1 MARGEGADE
10 GVREKNP
17 GRFSFSK
24 TEKGAPETFFLRRKI
39 KMTYSRPNSSPAT
52 LSKNRVAPAPQSG
65 ICVTCLD
72 GCPGP
77 CEVGRSA
84 LRGREILYPQPYSR
98 ITAGAEKDYPVDL
111 SHFNI
116 QGSCVGAT
124 GVSADPD
131 HATFPA
137 VDISTTIGAKE
148 PLKMKVPY
156 FTGALGSTDIARIHW
171 EPMAIAAALSGTLVV
186 VGENVCGMDPEA
198 EFKNGRVVKSPEM
211 ERRVRTF
218 QRWYN
223 GYGGI
228 VVQYNVEDG
237 RLGVPEYVVEKL
249 GVEIVEPK
257 WGQGAKDIG
266 GEVKLPTLERALQ
279 LKGRGYIVLP
289 DPEDPV
295 IQEAFQQGDFK
306 EFERHSRLGM
316 VTEEGFHQEVERLRK
331 IGTKH
336 ISLKTGAYRAADLAR
351 AVKFA
356 SDARI
361 DLLTVDGAGGG
372 TGMSPWR
379 MMNEWGI
386 PTVYLE
392 SLLYQYL
399 DYLEERGAF
408 IPSCAMAGGLALEDH
423 IFKTLALG
431 APYIKAICL
440 GRASM
445 TAAMV
450 GGTIGEMIKKGKVTA
465 EIAKYGTDVEH
476 IFILAAQLKGKYG
489 EDFEKI
495 PTGAIGMMTY
505 FDRLNAGLQQL
516 MAGARKFALNHITR
530 DDLVSLTREASEVSG
545 IPYVMEADREEAS
558 RILRGGPR
566 IRHPRPARERPS
578 VGISLNQGI
587 PS

>member
-1 MARGEGADE
+1 M
-10 GVREKNP
+10 
-17 GRFSFSK
+17 SYSK
-24 TEKGAPETFFLRRKI
+24 VNASAAT
-39 KMTYSRPNSSPAT
+39 MSR
-52 LSKNRVAPAPQSG
+52 NRVTAAPGSG

-84 LRGREILYPQPYSR
+84 LRGREILYPQPFAR
-98 ITAGAEKDYPVDL
+98 ITAGSEKDYPVDF

-116 QGSCVGAT
+116 QGTCVGAV
-124 GVSADPD
+124 GVAADSD
-131 HATFPA
+131 QATFPA
-137 VDISTTIGAKE
+137 VDISTTLGAAEKIS
-148 PLKMKVPY
+148 LRLPY

-171 EPMAIAAALSGTLVV
+171 ESMATAAAIAGTLVV

-198 EFKNGRVVKSPEM
+198 EIRNGRIVRSPEM
-211 ERRVRTF
+211 ERRVKTF
-218 QRWYN
+218 QKWFD

-237 RLGVPEYVVEKL
+237 RLGVPEYAVEKL
-249 GVEIVEPK
+249 GVKIIEPK

-266 GEVKLPTLERALQ
+266 GEVKLSTLERALQ
-279 LKGRGYIVLP
+279 LKSRGYIVLP
-289 DPEDPV
+289 DPEDSV
-295 IQEAFQQGDFK
+295 IQEAFKQGDFK

-316 VTEEGFHQEVERLRK
+316 VTEEGFHKEIERLKR

-351 AVKFA
+351 AVKYA
-356 SDARI
+356 SDAKI

-392 SLLYQYL
+392 SLLYQCL
-399 DYLEERGAF
+399 KKLEHKGAF

-423 IFKTLALG
+423 IFKALALA

-450 GGTIGEMIKKGKVTA
+450 GNTIGEMIKKGKVPA
-465 EIAKYGTDVEH
+465 DIAKYGTDIEH
-476 IFILAAQLKGKYG
+476 VFILAAKLKDKFGK
-489 EDFEKI
+489 DFQKI
-495 PTGAIGMMTY
+495 PAGAIGMITY
-505 FDRLNAGLQQL
+505 FDRLNAGLQQF
-516 MAGARKFALNHITR
+516 MAGARKFALKYITR
-530 DDLVSLTREASEVSG
+530 EDLVALTRESAEVSG
-545 IPYVMEADREEAS
+545 IPYVMESDQDEVEK
-558 RILRGGPR
+558 ILEGKGDSIKPLPKGV
-566 IRHPRPARERPS
+566 HAEKAA
-578 VGISLNQGI
+578 LNL
-587 PS
+587 

>member
-1 MARGEGADE
+1 M
-10 GVREKNP
+10 
-17 GRFSFSK
+17 SFSK
-24 TEKGAPETFFLRRKI
+24 VNASAAT
-39 KMTYSRPNSSPAT
+39 MSR
-52 LSKNRVAPAPQSG
+52 NRVSPAPQSG

-84 LRGREILYPQPYSR
+84 LRGREILYPQPFSR
-98 ITAGAEKDYPVDL
+98 ITAGSEKDYPVDL

-116 QGSCVGAT
+116 QGSCVGAV
-124 GVSADPD
+124 GVSPD
-131 HATFPA
+131 SDQATFPA
-137 VDISTTIGAKE
+137 VDISTTVGAKE
-148 PLKMKVPY
+148 KIRMKIPY
-156 FTGALGSTDIARIHW
+156 FTGALGSTEIARIHW
-171 EPMAIAAALSGTLVV
+171 EAMAIAAAISGTLVV

-198 EFKNGRVVKSPEM
+198 EIRNGKVVKSPEL
-211 ERRVRTF
+211 ERRVKTF
-218 QRWYN
+218 QRWYD

-237 RLGVPEYVVEKL
+237 RLGVPEYAVEKL
-249 GVEIVEPK
+249 GVKIIEPK

-279 LKGRGYIVLP
+279 LRSRGYIVLP

-295 IQEAFQQGDFK
+295 IQEAFLQGDFK

-316 VTEEGFHQEVERLRK
+316 VDESGFHREIHRLRK
-331 IGTKH
+331 IGTPH
-336 ISLKTGAYRAADLAR
+336 ISLKTGAYRPADLAR

-356 SDARI
+356 SDAEI

-392 SLLYQYL
+392 SLLHQYL
-399 DYLEERGAF
+399 QHLDQRGAY

-423 IFKTLALG
+423 IFKTMALG

-450 GGTIGEMIKKGKVTA
+450 GNTVGEMVKSGKVPP
-465 EIAKYGTDVEH
+465 EIGKYGTDVEH
-476 IFILAAQLKGKYG
+476 IFILAAKLKERFGK
-489 EDFEKI
+489 DFDKI
-495 PTGAIGMMTY
+495 PSGAIGMITY
-505 FDRLNAGLQQL
+505 FDRLNAGLQQF
-516 MAGARKFALNHITR
+516 MAGARKFSLRHITR
-530 DDLVSLTREASEVSG
+530 EDICALTREAAEVTG
-545 IPYVMEADREEAS
+545 ISYVMESDRAEAI
-558 RILRGGPR
+558 RILQQESLLTRK
-566 IRHPRPARERPS
+566 PAEKSPEER
-578 VGISLNQGI
+578 VAILQV
-587 PS
+587 

>member
-1 MARGEGADE
+1 M
-10 GVREKNP
+10 
-17 GRFSFSK
+17 SYSK
-24 TEKGAPETFFLRRKI
+24 VNASAAT
-39 KMTYSRPNSSPAT
+39 MSR
-52 LSKNRVAPAPQSG
+52 NRVTAAPGSG

-84 LRGREILYPQPYSR
+84 LRGREILYPQPFAR
-98 ITAGAEKDYPVDL
+98 ITAGSEKDYPVDF

-116 QGSCVGAT
+116 QGTCVGAV
-124 GVSADPD
+124 GVAADSD
-131 HATFPA
+131 QATFPA
-137 VDISTTIGAKE
+137 VDISTTLGAAEKIS
-148 PLKMKVPY
+148 LRLPY

-171 EPMAIAAALSGTLVV
+171 ESMATAAAIAGTLVV

-198 EFKNGRVVKSPEM
+198 EIRNGRIVRSPEM
-211 ERRVRTF
+211 ERRVKTF
-218 QRWYN
+218 QKWFD

-237 RLGVPEYVVEKL
+237 RLGVPEYAVEKL
-249 GVEIVEPK
+249 GVKIIEPK

-266 GEVKLPTLERALQ
+266 GEVKLDTLERALQ
-279 LKGRGYIVLP
+279 LKSRGYIVLP

-295 IQEAFQQGDFK
+295 IQEAYKQGDFK

-316 VTEEGFHQEVERLRK
+316 VTEEGFHKEIERLKR

-351 AVKFA
+351 AVKYA
-356 SDARI
+356 SDAKI

-392 SLLYQYL
+392 SLLYQCL
-399 DYLEERGAF
+399 KKLEHKGAF

-423 IFKTLALG
+423 IFKAFALA

-450 GGTIGEMIKKGKVTA
+450 GNTIGEMIKKGKVPPD
-465 EIAKYGTDVEH
+465 IAKYGTDIEH
-476 IFILAAQLKGKYG
+476 VFILAAKLKDKFGK
-489 EDFEKI
+489 DFQKI
-495 PTGAIGMMTY
+495 PAGAIGMITY
-505 FDRLNAGLQQL
+505 FDRLNAGLQQF
-516 MAGARKFALNHITR
+516 MAGARKFALKYITR
-530 DDLVSLTREASEVSG
+530 EDLVALTRESAEVSG
-545 IPYVMEADREEAS
+545 IPYVMESDQDEVEK
-558 RILRGGPR
+558 ILEGKGGSIKPLPKGV
-566 IRHPRPARERPS
+566 HAEKAA
-578 VGISLNQGI
+578 LNL
-587 PS
+587 

>member
-1 MARGEGADE
+1 M
-10 GVREKNP
+10 
-17 GRFSFSK
+17 SYSK
-24 TEKGAPETFFLRRKI
+24 VNASAAT
-39 KMTYSRPNSSPAT
+39 MSR
-52 LSKNRVAPAPQSG
+52 NRVAAAPGSG

-84 LRGREILYPQPYSR
+84 LRGREILYPQPFAR
-98 ITAGAEKDYPVDL
+98 ITAGSEKDYPVDF

-116 QGSCVGAT
+116 QGTCVGAV
-124 GVSADPD
+124 GVAADSD
-131 HATFPA
+131 QATFPA
-137 VDISTTIGAKE
+137 VDISTTVGAAEKIS
-148 PLKMKVPY
+148 LRLPY

-171 EPMAIAAALSGTLVV
+171 ESMATAAAIAGTLVV

-198 EFKNGRVVKSPEM
+198 EIRNGRIVRSPEM
-211 ERRVRTF
+211 ERRVKTF
-218 QRWYN
+218 QKWFD

-237 RLGVPEYVVEKL
+237 RLGVPEYAVEKL
-249 GVEIVEPK
+249 GVKIIEPK

-266 GEVKLPTLERALQ
+266 GEVKLSTLERALQ
-279 LKGRGYIVLP
+279 LKSRGYIVLP

-295 IQEAFQQGDFK
+295 IQEAFKQGDFK

-316 VTEEGFHQEVERLRK
+316 VTEEGFHKEIERLKR

-351 AVKFA
+351 AVKYA
-356 SDARI
+356 SDAKI

-392 SLLYQYL
+392 SLLYQCL
-399 DYLEERGAF
+399 KKLEHKGAF

-423 IFKTLALG
+423 IFKAFALA

-450 GGTIGEMIKKGKVTA
+450 GNTIGEMIKKGKVPA
-465 EIAKYGTDVEH
+465 DIAKYGTDIEH
-476 IFILAAQLKGKYG
+476 VFILAAKLKDKFGK
-489 EDFEKI
+489 DFQKI
-495 PTGAIGMMTY
+495 PAGAIGMITY
-505 FDRLNAGLQQL
+505 FDRLNAGLQQF
-516 MAGARKFALNHITR
+516 MAGARKFALKYITR
-530 DDLVSLTREASEVSG
+530 EDLVALTRESAEVSG
-545 IPYVMEADREEAS
+545 IPYVMESDQDEVEK
-558 RILRGGPR
+558 ILEGKGGSIKPLPKGV
-566 IRHPRPARERPS
+566 HAEKAA
-578 VGISLNQGI
+578 LNL
-587 PS
+587 

>member
-1 MARGEGADE
+1 M
-10 GVREKNP
+10 
-17 GRFSFSK
+17 SYSK
-24 TEKGAPETFFLRRKI
+24 VNASAAT
-39 KMTYSRPNSSPAT
+39 MSR
-52 LSKNRVAPAPQSG
+52 NRVTAAPGSG

-84 LRGREILYPQPYSR
+84 LRGREILYPQPFAR
-98 ITAGAEKDYPVDL
+98 ITAGSEKDYPVDF

-116 QGSCVGAT
+116 QGTCVGAV
-124 GVSADPD
+124 GVAADSD
-131 HATFPA
+131 QATFPA
-137 VDISTTIGAKE
+137 VDISTTLGAAEKIS
-148 PLKMKVPY
+148 LRLPY

-171 EPMAIAAALSGTLVV
+171 ESMAIAAAIAGTLVV

-198 EFKNGRVVKSPEM
+198 EIRNGRVVRSPEM
-211 ERRVRTF
+211 ERRVKTF
-218 QRWYN
+218 QKWFD

-237 RLGVPEYVVEKL
+237 RLGVPEYAVEKL
-249 GVEIVEPK
+249 GVKIIEPK

-266 GEVKLPTLERALQ
+266 GEVKLSTLERALQ
-279 LKGRGYIVLP
+279 LKSRGYIVLP

-295 IQEAFQQGDFK
+295 IQEAFKQGDFK

-316 VTEEGFHQEVERLRK
+316 VTEEGFHKEIERLKR

-351 AVKFA
+351 AVKYA
-356 SDARI
+356 SDAKI

-392 SLLYQYL
+392 SLLYQCL
-399 DYLEERGAF
+399 KKLEDKGAF

-423 IFKTLALG
+423 IFKAFALA

-450 GGTIGEMIKKGKVTA
+450 GNTIGEMIKKGKVPA
-465 EIAKYGTDVEH
+465 DIAKYGTDIEH
-476 IFILAAQLKGKYG
+476 VFILAAKLKDKFGK
-489 EDFEKI
+489 DFQKI
-495 PTGAIGMMTY
+495 PAGAIGMITY
-505 FDRLNAGLQQL
+505 FDRLNAGLQQF
-516 MAGARKFALNHITR
+516 MAGARKFALKYITR
-530 DDLVSLTREASEVSG
+530 EDLVALTRESAEVSG
-545 IPYVMEADREEAS
+545 IPYVMESDQDEVEK
-558 RILRGGPR
+558 ILEGKGGSIKPLPKGV
-566 IRHPRPARERPS
+566 HAEKAA
-578 VGISLNQGI
+578 LNL
-587 PS
+587 

>member
-1 MARGEGADE
+1 
-10 GVREKNP
+10 
-17 GRFSFSK
+17 
-24 TEKGAPETFFLRRKI
+24 
-39 KMTYSRPNSSPAT
+39 MTLSRPNRSPAT
-52 LSKNRVAPAPQSG
+52 FTKNRVEPAPISG

-84 LRGREILYPQPYSR
+84 LRGREILYPQPYSKV
-98 ITAGAEKDYPVDL
+98 TAGSEKDYPVDY

-116 QGSCVGAT
+116 HGSCVGAI
-124 GVSADPD
+124 GVEADPD
-131 HATFPA
+131 HAAFPA
-137 VDISTTIGAKE
+137 VDVSTEVGAKE
-148 PLKMKVPY
+148 KIKMRVPY

-171 EPMAIAAALSGTLVV
+171 ESMAIAAAIAGTLVV

-198 EFKNGRVVKSPEM
+198 EFKNGRVVRSPEM

-218 QRWYN
+218 QQWYD

-249 GVEIVEPK
+249 GVQIIEPK

-266 GEVKLPTLERALQ
+266 GEVKLPSLERALQ
-279 LKGRGYIVLP
+279 LKSRGYIVLP
-289 DPEDPV
+289 DPEDKV
-295 IQEAFQQGDFK
+295 IQEAFKQGDFK

-316 VTEEGFHQEVERLRK
+316 VDEEGFHKEVERLKRLGAK
-331 IGTKH
+331 YVT
-336 ISLKTGAYRAADLAR
+336 LKTGAYRPADLAR
-351 AVKFA
+351 AVKYA

-392 SLLYQYL
+392 CLLYRYL
-399 DYLEERGAF
+399 KRLEEKGAF
-408 IPSCAMAGGLALEDH
+408 LPDCAMAGGLALEDH
-423 IFKTLALG
+423 IFKAVALA
-431 APYIKAICL
+431 APYVKAICL

-450 GGTIGEMIKKGKVTA
+450 GNTVGEMIKKGKVPA
-465 EIAKYGTDVEH
+465 DIAKYGTDIEH
-476 IFILAAQLKGKYG
+476 VFILAAKLKDKYG
-489 EDFEKI
+489 KDFERI
-495 PTGAIGMMTY
+495 PTGAIGMITY

-516 MAGARKFALNHITR
+516 MAGARKFALKFITR
-530 DDLVSLTREASEVSG
+530 NDLMALTREASEISG
-545 IPYVMEADREEAS
+545 IPYVMEGDREEVDK
-558 RILRGGPR
+558 ILG
-566 IRHPRPARERPS
+566 
-578 VGISLNQGI
+578 
-587 PS
+587 